1 MNVSCALFLL
11 LLFLPTSAV
20 VWVLPSYIV
29 FVLLVGLAVVSVKR
43 QGLDYLGKFLKT
55 WGAMALFWAVLSTL
69 ASIIVAWEISYSQ
82 LQEGL
87 KLFLRLLTLFLL
99 AALLNRETT
108 AVSLARAFSGLLR
121 PLFKEKA
128 NTFSLAVFLTTRT
141 LTRKIE
147 SLKRF
152 RSGLKIRFPNKGKLF
167 ELRLLLLRLIEEID
181 ISSEKLSE
189 ALFTRE
195 IEKEAF
201 WNASVRLTKRE
212 AFLLIFVFLV
222 EIALCFTPPW
232 FL

>member
-1 MNVSCALFLL
+1 MNVSRALFLL
-11 LLFLPTSAV
+11 LLFLPTSAF

-55 WGAMALFWAVLSTL
+55 WGAMALFWAAFSTL
-69 ASIIVAWEISYSQ
+69 ASVTVAWEMSNTQ
-82 LQEGL
+82 LQEGMR
-87 KLFLRLLTLFLL
+87 LFLRLLTLFLL
-99 AALLNRETT
+99 AASLNRETT
-108 AVSLARAFSGLLR
+108 AVSLARAFSSLLR
-121 PLFKEKA
+121 PFFREKA
-128 NTFSLAVFLTTRT
+128 SAIALAVFLTART

-152 RSGLKIRFPNKGKLF
+152 RSGLKTRFPNKGKLF

-181 ISSEKLSE
+181 ISSETLSE

-195 IEKEAF
+195 IETEAF
-201 WNASVRLTKRE
+201 WNASVRLTKGE
-212 AFLLIFVFLV
+212 VFLLIFVFLV
-222 EIALCFTPPW
+222 ELALCFTPPD